1 MSEKTTRKVV
11 CVVPQAGCEKAA
23 EEEQVFI
30 TVFAFAKLWGK
41 NKQTKRKA
49 GKKKKNKTT
58 KINQHDKQKLTF
70 PAISVEGKEKP
81 VYL

>member
-1 MSEKTTRKVV
+1 MKKTRRVV

-30 TVFAFAKLWGK
+30 TVFAFAKLWGE

-49 GKKKKNKTT
+49 GKKNKKT
-58 KINQHDKQKLTF
+58 QK
-70 PAISVEGKEKP
+70 
-81 VYL
+81 

>member
-1 MSEKTTRKVV
+1 MKKPTRKVV
-11 CVVPQAGCEKAA
+11 CAVPQAGCEKAA

-49 GKKKKNKTT
+49 KK
-58 KINQHDKQKLTF
+58 
-70 PAISVEGKEKP
+70 
-81 VYL
+81 

>member
-1 MSEKTTRKVV
+1 MKKTRRVV

-23 EEEQVFI
+23 EKEQVFI
-30 TVFAFAKLWGK
+30 TVFAFAKLWGE

-49 GKKKKNKTT
+49 GKKNKKNT

-70 PAISVEGKEKP
+70 PAISV
-81 VYL
+81 

>member
-1 MSEKTTRKVV
+1 MSEKKPTRKVV
-11 CVVPQAGCEKAA
+11 CAVPQAGCEKAA

-49 GKKKKNKTT
+49 GKKK
-58 KINQHDKQKLTF
+58 
-70 PAISVEGKEKP
+70 
-81 VYL
+81 